1 MKEIYPRI
9 YTWSWLS
16 PKHGYNFNGYA
27 LKGEDGLIVIDPPF
41 VSEDELDHILELGTP
56 EYIIL
61 TNKDHERIAYEFRDR
76 YAAKIYVNEM
86 DSAFLK
92 SSPDLTFRDRDTLPG
107 NLKVINIPNNK
118 SPGES
123 ALLLSRDKG
132 VLFIGDAIIGWPKGE
147 FSMLPVEKYKNS
159 QMAKESIRVLLD
171 FDFETVL
178 VGDGE
183 SVLEDGKG
191 AVKRFLSRED
201 NIHLIL
207 PVQ

>member
-1 MKEIYPRI
+1 MKEIYPGI

-27 LKGEDGLIVIDPPF
+27 LKGDDGLIVIDPAL
-41 VSEDELDHILELGTP
+41 VSEEELDDILELGTP

-61 TNKDHERIAYEFRDR
+61 TNKDHERMAYEFRDR
-76 YAAKIYVNEM
+76 YAARIYVNEM

-92 SSPDLTFRDRDTLPG
+92 SSPDHSFRDRDTLPG
-107 NLKVINIPNNK
+107 SLKVINIPNNK

-123 ALLLSRDKG
+123 ALLLSKGKG

-147 FSMLPVEKYKNS
+147 FSLLPKEKYKDS

-171 FDFETVL
+171 FDYDTVL

-183 SVLEDGKG
+183 CVLEGGKA
-191 AVKRFLSRED
+191 AVERFLNRKD
-201 NIHLIL
+201 NVYLTL
-207 PVQ
+207 PVR

>member
-1 MKEIYPRI
+1 MKEIYPDI

-27 LKGEDGLIVIDPPF
+27 LKREDGLILIDPAI
-41 VSEDELDHILELGTP
+41 VSEEEIGDVLGLGTP
-56 EYIIL
+56 KYIIL
-61 TNKDHERIAYEFRDR
+61 TNKDHERMAYELRDR
-76 YAAKIYVNEM
+76 CSAEIYINER

-92 SSPDLTFRDRDTLPG
+92 SSPDHTFRDGDQLPG
-107 NLKVINIPNNK
+107 NLKVINIPDNK

-123 ALLLSRDKG
+123 ALLLSEGKG
-132 VLFIGDAIIGWPKGE
+132 ILFIGDAIIGWPKGE
-147 FSMLPVEKYKNS
+147 FSMLPEEKFKDS
-159 QMAKESIRVLLD
+159 RKAKESIRVLLD
-171 FDFETVL
+171 FDYDSVL

-191 AVKRFLSRED
+191 AIKRLLSRKD
-201 NIHLIL
+201 DVYLTL

>member
-1 MKEIYPRI
+1 MKEIYPDI

-27 LKGEDGLIVIDPPF
+27 LKGEDGLVVIDPAF
-41 VSEDELDHILELGTP
+41 LSEEELDGILELGTP
-56 EYIIL
+56 KYIIL
-61 TNKDHERIAYEFRDR
+61 TNKDHERMAYEFRDR
-76 YAAKIYVNEM
+76 YAAKICINEM

-92 SSPDLTFRDRDTLPG
+92 SSPDQTFRDRDTLPG
-107 NLKVINIPNNK
+107 DLMVINIPNNK

-123 ALLLSRDKG
+123 ALLLSKGKG

-147 FSMLPVEKYKNS
+147 FSMLPKEKYKDS
-159 QMAKESIRVLLD
+159 QMAKKSIRILLD
-171 FDFETVL
+171 YDYDTVL

-191 AVKRFLSRED
+191 AIMRFLSREG
-201 NIHLIL
+201 NIHLTL

>member
-1 MKEIYPRI
+1 MKEIYPGI

-27 LKGEDGLIVIDPPF
+27 LKGDDGLIVIDPAF
-41 VSEDELDHILELGTP
+41 VSEHELDDMFGLAAPKH
-56 EYIIL
+56 IIL
-61 TNKDHERIAYEFRDR
+61 TNKDHERMAYELRDR
-76 YAAKIYVNEM
+76 FAAKIYINEM

-92 SSPDLTFRDRDTLPG
+92 SSPDQTFGDRDQLPG
-107 NLKVINIPNNK
+107 NLKVISIPDNK

-123 ALLLSRDKG
+123 ALLLSKGKG

-147 FSMLPVEKYKNS
+147 FSLLPEGKYPDPRK
-159 QMAKESIRVLLD
+159 AKDSIKVLLEYD
-171 FDFETVL
+171 FDIVL

-183 SVLEDGKG
+183 SVLEGGKG
-191 AVKRFLSRED
+191 AIERFLSREG
-201 NIHLIL
+201 NVHLTL

>member
-1 MKEIYPRI
+1 MEEIYTGI

-27 LKGEDGLIVIDPPF
+27 LKGEDGLIIIDPAL
-41 VSEDELDHILELGTP
+41 VSEEELDDILRLGTP
-56 EYIIL
+56 KYIIL
-61 TNKDHERIAYEFRDR
+61 TNKDHERMAYEFRDR

-92 SSPDLTFRDRDTLPG
+92 SSPDQTFGDRDQLPG
-107 NLKVINIPNNK
+107 DLKVINIPNNK

-123 ALLLSRDKG
+123 ALLLSKGKG

-147 FSMLPVEKYKNS
+147 FSLLPEGKYADPRK
-159 QMAKESIRVLLD
+159 AKDSIKVLLEYD
-171 FDFETVL
+171 FDIVL

-183 SVLEDGKG
+183 SVLEGGKG
-191 AVKRFLSRED
+191 AIERFLDRKD
-201 NIHLIL
+201 NVYLTL

>member
-1 MKEIYPRI
+1 MKEIYPGI

-27 LKGEDGLIVIDPPF
+27 LKGEDGLIIIDPALM
-41 VSEDELDHILELGTP
+41 SEEELDDILRLGTP
-56 EYIIL
+56 KYIIL
-61 TNKDHERIAYEFRDR
+61 TNKDHERMAYEFRDR

-92 SSPDLTFRDRDTLPG
+92 SSPDQTFRDRDQLPG
-107 NLKVINIPNNK
+107 DLKVINIPHNK
-118 SPGES
+118 SQGES
-123 ALLLSRDKG
+123 ALLLSKGKG

-147 FSMLPVEKYKNS
+147 FSLLPEGKYADPQK
-159 QMAKESIRVLLD
+159 AKDSIGVLLEHD
-171 FDFETVL
+171 FDIVL

-183 SVLEDGKG
+183 SILEGGKE
-191 AVKRFLSRED
+191 AVRRFLNRE
-201 NIHLIL
+201 NVHLTL

>member
-1 MKEIYPRI
+1 MEEIYPGI

-27 LKGEDGLIVIDPPF
+27 LKGEDGLIVIDPAL
-41 VSEDELDHILELGTP
+41 VGEEELDHISGLGTP
-56 EYIIL
+56 KYIIL
-61 TNKDHERIAYEFRDR
+61 TNKDHERMAYEFRDR

-92 SSPDLTFRDRDTLPG
+92 SSPDGTFRDRDTLPG

-123 ALLLSRDKG
+123 ALLLSRGKG

-147 FSMLPVEKYKNS
+147 FSLLPKEKYKDS
-159 QMAKESIRVLLD
+159 QMAKDSIRVLLD
-171 FDFETVL
+171 FDYETVL

-183 SVLEDGKG
+183 SVLEGGKG
-191 AVKRFLSRED
+191 AIERFLNRKE
-201 NIHLIL
+201 NIYLTL

>member
-1 MKEIYPRI
+1 MEEIYPDI

-27 LKGEDGLIVIDPPF
+27 LKREDGLIVIDPAL
-41 VSEDELDHILELGTP
+41 VSEEKLREILGLGTP
-56 EYIIL
+56 KYIIL
-61 TNKDHERIAYEFRDR
+61 TNKDHERMAYEFRDR
-76 YAAKIYVNEM
+76 YGAKIYINEM

-92 SSPDLTFRDRDTLPG
+92 SAADETFRDRDTLPG
-107 NLKVINIPNNK
+107 DLKVINIPDNK

-123 ALLLSRDKG
+123 ALLLSKGKG

-147 FSMLPVEKYKNS
+147 FSMLPQDKYKDS
-159 QMAKESIRVLLD
+159 RQARESIRILLD
-171 FDFETVL
+171 FDFDTVL

-191 AVKRFLSRED
+191 AINKFLSREG
-201 NIHLIL
+201 NIHLTL

>member
-1 MKEIYPRI
+1 MKEIYQGI

-27 LKGEDGLIVIDPPF
+27 LKRDDGLILIDPAV
-41 VSEDELDHILELGTP
+41 VSEEELSDILGLGTP
-56 EYIIL
+56 KYIIL
-61 TNKDHERIAYEFRDR
+61 TNKDHERMAYELRDR
-76 YAAKIYVNEM
+76 CSAEIYINEL

-92 SSPDLTFRDRDTLPG
+92 SSPDQTFRDRDQLPG
-107 NLKVINIPNNK
+107 NLKVINIPDNK

-123 ALLLSRDKG
+123 ALLLSEGKG

-147 FSMLPVEKYKNS
+147 FSMLPEEKYKDS
-159 QMAKESIRVLLD
+159 RQAKESIRVLLD
-171 FDFETVL
+171 FDFDTVL

-191 AVKRFLSRED
+191 AINRFLSREG
-201 NIHLIL
+201 NIHLAL